1 MYVESLQVFFLNLL
15 TLFSLF
21 IMCTILTNCCFM
33 AMSEPAYWAK
43 YVE

>member
-1 MYVESLQVFFLNLL
+1 MVVLLNFS

-33 AMSEPAYWAK
+33 AMSEPANWAK
-43 YVE
+43 YLE